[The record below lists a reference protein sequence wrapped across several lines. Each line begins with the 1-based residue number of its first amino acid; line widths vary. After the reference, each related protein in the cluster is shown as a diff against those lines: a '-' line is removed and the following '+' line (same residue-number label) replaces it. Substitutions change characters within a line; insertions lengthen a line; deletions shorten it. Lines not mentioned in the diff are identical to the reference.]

1 MGTITRLPILRRPP
15 RTPGHSFR
23 IHRAERWLTQL
34 VFFAVTTRT
43 RPRVSHDKN
52 KQKNSSVQSLNRF
65 RSDFITT
72 CSLSSLQYLIAWKT
86 SVAMMDFFPTEC
98 TPVFLMLWEW
108 LNSKQFKALSSSAID
123 KQHTCHI
130 LVRINICSSECV
142 QKLNYAFCGCVSG
155 SISELDKHVCYFEK
169 VTYESVVSLSLFSR
183 MKCTNVTG
191 SVTSCSSSS
200 VSWCQRKI
208 DFVWYWWVQR

>member
-86 SVAMMDFFPTEC
+86 SVAMMDFFPQNAPLYFWC
-98 TPVFLMLWEW
+98 YDSDWIQNNLKHFLRLR
-108 LNSKQFKALSSSAID
+108 LINN
-123 KQHTCHI
+123 I
-130 LVRINICSSECV
+130 LVI
-142 QKLNYAFCGCVSG
+142 FWSG
-155 SISELDKHVCYFEK
+155 STFVHPNAFKNWITLFVVAFRAQSVNLINTFVISKK
-169 VTYESVVSLSLFSR
+169 
-183 MKCTNVTG
+183 
-191 SVTSCSSSS
+191 
-200 VSWCQRKI
+200 
-208 DFVWYWWVQR
+208 